1 MLGERRMRIAIDG
14 TASAGKG
21 TLAKLL
27 AQHLKSPYIDTGAL
41 YRSVAYISKERL
53 LSWNDESALE
63 SLTSSLQFSF
73 VTNDLGLRL
82 LCDGVDITQEIRS
95 DTISHGASIVST
107 LKGVRASLLAV
118 QKDLAAQSDVIMDG
132 RDIGTVIMPDADL
145 KIFVDAQASIRAQ
158 RRYEQYVEKGIV
170 TTYKEVLAALQSRD
184 EQDATRAISPL
195 KQAEDAY
202 LLDTSHRTIEDSL
215 VQILEWVEE
224 RK

>member
-1 MLGERRMRIAIDG
+1 
-14 TASAGKG
+14 
-21 TLAKLL
+21 
-27 AQHLKSPYIDTGAL
+27 
-41 YRSVAYISKERL
+41 
-53 LSWNDESALE
+53 
-63 SLTSSLQFSF
+63 
-73 VTNDLGLRL
+73 

>member
-1 MLGERRMRIAIDG
+1 
-14 TASAGKG
+14 
-21 TLAKLL
+21 
-27 AQHLKSPYIDTGAL
+27 
-41 YRSVAYISKERL
+41 
-53 LSWNDESALE
+53 
-63 SLTSSLQFSF
+63 
-73 VTNDLGLRL
+73 
-82 LCDGVDITQEIRS
+82 
-95 DTISHGASIVST
+95 
-107 LKGVRASLLAV
+107 V